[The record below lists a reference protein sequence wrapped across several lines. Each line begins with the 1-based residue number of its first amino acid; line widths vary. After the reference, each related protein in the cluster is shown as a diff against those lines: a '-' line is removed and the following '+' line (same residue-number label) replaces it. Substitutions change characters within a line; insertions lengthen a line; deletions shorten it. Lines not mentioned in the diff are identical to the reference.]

1 MNQEFDNSVLDLV
14 KQKRFCL
21 YENMSDFKKCKKE
34 LLSKGR
40 FYSLLTD
47 RKTKGEGLSR
57 LIFKIC
63 CFIIRNDS
71 LRNYG
76 LSASHYL
83 RAPGL
88 SWDGMLKITKI
99 ELELIPET
107 DTYIFFDKGTKN
119 QISNRYSKSN
129 NKDSNYY
136 EPKQESKYIIQL
148 DANNSYR

>member
-1 MNQEFDNSVLDLV
+1 
-14 KQKRFCL
+14 
-21 YENMSDFKKCKKE
+21 MSDFKKCKKE

-47 RKTKGEGLSR
+47 RKTKGEERKTKDEEYEHVVNVWKWKKYEGLSR

-107 DTYIFFDKGTKN
+107 EVYIFFDKGTKGR
-119 QISNRYSKSN
+119 ISNRYSKS

-136 EPKQESKYIIQL
+136 EPKQESKHIIQL
-148 DANNSYR
+148 DANNSHR